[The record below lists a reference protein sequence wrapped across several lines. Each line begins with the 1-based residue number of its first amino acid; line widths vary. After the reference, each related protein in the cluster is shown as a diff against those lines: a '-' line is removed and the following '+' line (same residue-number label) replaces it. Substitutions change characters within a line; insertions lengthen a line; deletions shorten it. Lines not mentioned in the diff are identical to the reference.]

1 MPKKSRRFK
10 ALQSKRK
17 ERQISSMAN
26 VPPQV
31 VTQSP
36 KPAATRQVSPSPAGS
51 IAPKTPAATGQYPY
65 TIAELKRIGVLAG
78 AMLVILIILA
88 LVLP

>member
-1 MPKKSRRFK
+1 MPKKSRRVK

-26 VPPQV
+26 VPSPV

-36 KPAATRQVSPSPAGS
+36 KPAATREVSSPPVS
-51 IAPKTPAATGQYPY
+51 STTSKTPAATSLYPY
-65 TIAELKRIGVLAG
+65 TIAELKRIGILAG

>member
-1 MPKKSRRFK
+1 
-10 ALQSKRK
+10 
-17 ERQISSMAN
+17 MAN

-36 KPAATRQVSPSPAGS
+36 KPAATREVSSPPAS
-51 IAPKTPAATGQYPY
+51 PTAPKTPAATGLYPY
-65 TIAELKRIGVLAG
+65 TIAELKRIGILAG
-78 AMLVILIILA
+78 AMLVILIILV

>member
-1 MPKKSRRFK
+1 MPKKSRRVK
-10 ALQSKRK
+10 TLQSKRK

-36 KPAATRQVSPSPAGS
+36 KPAAAREVSSPPAS
-51 IAPKTPAATGQYPY
+51 QTAPKASAATGHYPY
-65 TIAELKRIGVLAG
+65 TIAELKRIGILAG

>member
-10 ALQSKRK
+10 TLQSKRK
-17 ERQISSMAN
+17 ERQLSAMAN
-26 VPPQV
+26 VPPPV

-36 KPAATRQVSPSPAGS
+36 KPAAVREVPSPPVSSRA
-51 IAPKTPAATGQYPY
+51 AKTLAITSQYFY
-65 TIAELKRIGVLAG
+65 TIAELKRIGILAG
-78 AMLVILIILA
+78 VMLVILIILA